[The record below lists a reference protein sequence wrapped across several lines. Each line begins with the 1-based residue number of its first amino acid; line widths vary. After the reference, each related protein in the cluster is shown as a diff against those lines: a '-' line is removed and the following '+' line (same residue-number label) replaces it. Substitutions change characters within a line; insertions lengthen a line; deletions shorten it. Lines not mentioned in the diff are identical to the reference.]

1 MKLPRLILSAL
12 AAALP
17 VVAAEEPTSEDLA
30 KSMEEFPDCA
40 VC

>member
-1 MKLPRLILSAL
+1 MKLPRMILSAL

-17 VVAAEEPTSEDLA
+17 VVAAEEPTKEDLA
-30 KSMEEFPDCA
+30 KALTEFPDCA